1 MLRDL
6 RLLGRIQM
14 SARRFGARAS
24 ALLLALAI
32 ASCSTTNDHPSLT
45 TGMTA
50 DETVQAMG
58 PPDLKDSVPDPDHS
72 GATVPRYVWLDS
84 GKVAVF
90 GSNNRVASIQQIEA
104 PEKAQTEVQARN
116 QPPPSTFDPLET
128 PLNYAFFPIKAALI
142 YIGAG
147 LNCVAGSCEK
157 PKLPDPSHG

>member
-1 MLRDL
+1 
-6 RLLGRIQM
+6 M
-14 SARRFGARAS
+14 SARRFVASAS
-24 ALLLALAI
+24 ALLLALAL
-32 ASCSTTNDHPSLT
+32 ASCSTASNRASLT

-104 PEKAQTEVQARN
+104 PEKAQTEARN
-116 QPPPSTFDPLET
+116 QPPPS
-128 PLNYAFFPIKAALI
+128 
-142 YIGAG
+142 
-147 LNCVAGSCEK
+147 
-157 PKLPDPSHG
+157 